1 MFPLYYDSFVYLL
14 SIKFTFIAIYSNL
27 KSSIHVG
34 CLSLLNRY
42 FICLCFKTCLF
53 QMLMF
58 DFSHH
63 NIEMACALL
72 ESAGRFLYR
81 SPDSHHRTKVY
92 LVSPPETLCVQSHPR
107 PKSGVIYVFSKVFNF
122 LCLDI
127 LLL

>member
-1 MFPLYYDSFVYLL
+1 
-14 SIKFTFIAIYSNL
+14 
-27 KSSIHVG
+27 
-34 CLSLLNRY
+34 
-42 FICLCFKTCLF
+42 
-53 QMLMF
+53 MLMF

-92 LVSPPETLCVQSHPR
+92 LVSPALKPCVCAKSAVHQEWSYLC
-107 PKSGVIYVFSKVFNF
+107 IYVFSKVFNF

-127 LLL
+127 LFP